1 MKRLTIPAIAVVTA
15 LTTNFSPVVL
25 AHEAGDIILRV
36 GATQVAPD
44 DSSSVISTTSTGPLA
59 GTSVSVDKST
69 QLGLNLVW
77 MWTDSVGL
85 EVLAATPFD
94 HDLRVSGLDQYG
106 FSTTDLGSAK
116 QLPPTL
122 SALYFFGS
130 SSSRVRPYIGAGI
143 NYTTFF
149 SKDFTSQAETEL
161 GANGLDLDD
170 SWGLAGRAGIDIDL
184 SDKWLLN
191 ASVWTIDIDTDAS
204 FNSALGRVNASVD
217 IDPLVYMISLGY
229 QF

>member
-1 MKRLTIPAIAVVTA
+1 MNRLAFPAVAVITA
-15 LTTNFSPVVL
+15 LTINFSPVVL

-44 DSSSVISTTSTGPLA
+44 DSSSVVSTATTGPLA
-59 GTSVSVDKST
+59 ATSVGVEDNT

-77 MWTDSVGL
+77 MWTDSIAL

-94 HDLRVSGLDQYG
+94 HDLKVSGLDQYG
-106 FSTTDLGSAK
+106 FNTVDLGSTK

-130 SSSRVRPYIGAGI
+130 SSSSIRPYIGAGI

-170 SWGLAGRAGIDIDL
+170 SWGLSGRAGIDIDL
-184 SDKWLLN
+184 SDKWILN
-191 ASVWTIDIDTDAS
+191 ASVWAIDIDTDAS
-204 FNSALGRVNASVD
+204 FNSALGTVNASVD
-217 IDPLVYMISLGY
+217 IDPLVYMISLGF